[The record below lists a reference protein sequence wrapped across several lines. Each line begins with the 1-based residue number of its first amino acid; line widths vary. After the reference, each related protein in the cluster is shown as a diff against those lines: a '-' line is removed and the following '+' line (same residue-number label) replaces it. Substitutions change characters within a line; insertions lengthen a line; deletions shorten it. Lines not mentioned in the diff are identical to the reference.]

1 MPNFCMTLSYDGTRY
16 NGWQRQ
22 GNTPDTIQG
31 RLEAVLSDLLDQP
44 VEVAGSGRTDAGVHA
59 RMQTAS
65 FRARTDLPAP
75 ELLRQLRAR
84 LPGDIGVLTL
94 TEAAPR
100 FHARLSCRS
109 KTYVYRVWNSET
121 PNVFERR
128 YVYALAQPLDT
139 AAMQRAA
146 ALLCGTHDYTSFCA
160 NRRMKKSAVRTVN
173 AITVERL
180 GEEVR
185 LTFSGDGFLYHMV
198 RILTGT
204 LLEVGLG
211 QRDADTMPAILAA
224 RDRSAAGPTAPARGL
239 ILWETRYAHTP
250 RSRRGETRMKEE
262 CLICG
267 APLEYLETDVQMQC
281 EICRKKELAKT
292 RCVNGHY
299 VCSDCHMQGLDSIV
313 ELCLRE
319 TACDPIAIVERMM
332 ALPSCHMHGPEHHVM
347 VGAALLTAYHNAGG
361 DIALSDALME
371 MLRRGKS
378 VPGGACGFWGACGAG
393 ISTGMFVSIISR
405 STPLTDEPFALSHK
419 MTAAALGQI
428 GEIGGPRCC
437 KRDSFLSILT
447 AIDFVK
453 EHFGIAL
460 QKPEV
465 VCRYAA
471 QNNQCIG
478 KRCPFSAANH

>member
-1 MPNFCMTLSYDGTRY
+1 MPNFRMTLSYDGTRY

-31 RLEAVLSDLLDQP
+31 RLEAALSDLLAQP

-65 FRARTDLPAP
+65 FRAKTDLSARDGAVLTLILSAP

-94 TEAAPR
+94 EEAAPR
-100 FHARLSCRS
+100 FHARLSCRG

-128 YVYALAQPLDT
+128 YVYALPQPLDT

-146 ALLCGTHDYTSFCA
+146 APLCGTHDYTSFCA

-173 AITVERL
+173 AITVERR

-224 RDRSAAGPTAPARGL
+224 RDRSAAGPAAPARGL
-239 ILWETRYAHTP
+239 ILWETRYAHT
-250 RSRRGETRMKEE
+250 
-262 CLICG
+262 
-267 APLEYLETDVQMQC
+267 
-281 EICRKKELAKT
+281 
-292 RCVNGHY
+292 H
-299 VCSDCHMQGLDSIV
+299 
-313 ELCLRE
+313 
-319 TACDPIAIVERMM
+319 
-332 ALPSCHMHGPEHHVM
+332 
-347 VGAALLTAYHNAGG
+347 
-361 DIALSDALME
+361 
-371 MLRRGKS
+371 
-378 VPGGACGFWGACGAG
+378 
-393 ISTGMFVSIISR
+393 
-405 STPLTDEPFALSHK
+405 
-419 MTAAALGQI
+419 
-428 GEIGGPRCC
+428 
-437 KRDSFLSILT
+437 
-447 AIDFVK
+447 
-453 EHFGIAL
+453 
-460 QKPEV
+460 PEV
-465 VCRYAA
+465 
-471 QNNQCIG
+471 G
-478 KRCPFSAANH
+478 EEKRE

>member
-22 GNTPDTIQG
+22 GNTPDTVQG
-31 RLEAVLSDLLDQP
+31 RLETALSALLGQP

-65 FRARTDLPAP
+65 FRAKTDLPAP
-75 ELLRQLRAR
+75 ELLRRLRAQ

-94 TEAAPR
+94 TEAGPR
-100 FHARLSCRS
+100 FHARLSCRG
-109 KTYVYRVWNSET
+109 KTYVYRVWNSDT

-128 YVYALAQPLDT
+128 YVYALPQPLDT

-146 ALLCGTHDYTSFCA
+146 ALLCGRHDYTSFCA
-160 NRRMKKSAVRTVN
+160 NRHMKKSAVRTVD

-185 LTFSGDGFLYHMV
+185 LTFSGEGFLYHMV

-211 QRDADTMPAILAA
+211 QRDARHDGGHSRRA
-224 RDRSAAGPTAPARGL
+224 RPRRRRADSARPRADPVGDAL
-239 ILWETRYAHTP
+239 CAHTP
-250 RSRRGETRMKEE
+250 RNRRGETRMKEE

-319 TACDPIAIVERMM
+319 TACDPVAIVERMM

-378 VPGGACGFWGACGAG
+378 VPAARAASGARAARGSARGC
-393 ISTGMFVSIISR
+393 SSR
-405 STPLTDEPFALSHK
+405 SSP
-419 MTAAALGQI
+419 GQH
-428 GEIGGPRCC
+428 R
-437 KRDSFLSILT
+437 
-447 AIDFVK
+447 
-453 EHFGIAL
+453 
-460 QKPEV
+460 
-465 VCRYAA
+465 
-471 QNNQCIG
+471 
-478 KRCPFSAANH
+478 